1 MYCSFCHHHNLATF
15 VAAMQVQSTHQHH
28 FLQELK
34 RLNPAQRKA
43 VETTEGPVLV
53 IAGPG
58 TGKTQVLAARIGYI
72 LSNTDSKPENI
83 LCLTYTEAGALAMR
97 NRLISFIGPD
107 AYRVKIET
115 FHGFCNEVIQ
125 ENPDY
130 FGYKGLQ
137 PISDLEKI
145 EVQRELIDSFDS
157 KHPLKRWTGE
167 VYYETSRLDK
177 LFQLMKTED
186 WTSELIEEK
195 VKTYLEDLPNREEYQ
210 YKRANTKRG
219 IQVGDLKT
227 DKIEIETQ
235 KMEKLIAAAK
245 EFNKY
250 QELLKKRQ
258 RYDFADMILWVLQAF
273 KQNADLLYNYQ
284 ERYLYF
290 LVDEFQDTSGSQN
303 ELLSQLTNF
312 WDSPNIFAVGDDD
325 QSIYR
330 FQGANVK
337 NIEDFALKYQ
347 DSLQMVVLT
356 ESYRSTP
363 SILATAHALIENN
376 TERLINHEGFNY
388 LKKDLIASHSE
399 LKSLE
404 NKPCIRSYT
413 NTYHEIVHIAHQ
425 LETMHQEGADLNEI
439 AIIYRNHRQCDD
451 LVKYLEV
458 KKIPYHI
465 KKKINLLNEPL
476 IYKLI
481 TILRYIAHELKTPH
495 SGEYLLFEIM
505 HFDFFNIPPIE
516 TAKLS
521 LAISKRNYKERTTSF
536 REQLLDPTFGKK
548 QDSLFNQHFGNTG
561 MKRLGE
567 DIDYWLSQA
576 DNYTLPQLLQK
587 LINNAGILATVI
599 KSTDKFTH
607 LEMIKSFFN
616 FVEEEFNRNPTI
628 HVGEFISTLDL
639 MYADNIELSF
649 TRISGRTDGVN
660 LITAHS
666 SKGLEFDTV
675 FLLGCNSKIWDT
687 AGRNYTYTLPDTIV
701 SATIKKDIDA
711 ATEEARRLFFV
722 ALTRAKKNLY
732 ISYAKQ
738 NAAEKE
744 LERSRFV
751 AEIEHLS
758 EIEQQDIT
766 LKNEEL
772 SDFTTHILQA
782 AGEPEIEL
790 LDKQYLAEILKKYSL
805 SVTHLSSYLRCPV
818 AFYFNT
824 ILRVPAPQN
833 EYMAFGS
840 AVHNTLEALFRKM
853 LSSDG
858 KQFPTKEQMLDDY
871 KYYMMLL
878 KQNFIEEQYQRR
890 LAYGLEILPDYYDK
904 YINEWGKVVTIERV
918 FRNIMVEGVPLN
930 GKMDKIEFD
939 GKLATVI
946 DYKTGNP
953 DNARKKIK
961 PPIDG
966 TDKKTGSHEAINGG
980 DYWRQAVFYRL
991 LLDYEKTKNW
1001 EMQQVIFDFIEPNKK
1016 TKEYIQ
1022 QTIPISFTDI
1032 AIVKNQVKET
1042 YNAIK
1047 SHQFSQGCGR
1057 DDCEWCGFIKF
1068 NKISLK

>member
-1 MYCSFCHHHNLATF
+1 
-15 VAAMQVQSTHQHH
+15 MQAQSSQHYQQH
-28 FLQELK
+28 FLQELE
-34 RLNPAQRKA
+34 RLNEAQRQA

-72 LSNTDSKPENI
+72 LLNTDSKPENI

-97 NRLISFIGPD
+97 NRLITFIGPD

-115 FHGFCNEVIQ
+115 FHSFCNEVIQ

-145 EVQRELIDSFDS
+145 EVLRELVDSFDT
-157 KHPLKRWTGE
+157 KHPLKRWTGD

-186 WTSELIEEK
+186 WTTELIEEK
-195 VKTYLEDLPNREEYQ
+195 AKIYLEDLPNREEYQ
-210 YKRANTKRG
+210 YKRTNAKQG

-227 DKIEIETQ
+227 KLIETETLRMQ
-235 KMEKLIAAAK
+235 QLVAAAN
-245 EFNKY
+245 EFSNY

-273 KQNADLLYNYQ
+273 KQNEDLLYTYQ
-284 ERYLYF
+284 ERFLYF

-303 ELLSQLTNF
+303 ELLSRLTDF
-312 WDSPNIFAVGDDD
+312 WDSPNVFAVGDDD

-347 DSLQMVVLT
+347 DSLQVVVLT
-356 ESYRSTP
+356 ENYRSVP
-363 SILATAHALIENN
+363 SVLTSAHALIENN
-376 TERLINHEGFNY
+376 TERLINHTGFNY
-388 LKKDLIASHSE
+388 LKKDLISSHSQ
-399 LKSLE
+399 LKTLQ
-404 NKPCIRSYT
+404 NKPSIRSYA
-413 NTYHEIVHIAHQ
+413 NTYHEIVDIAHQ
-425 LETMHQEGADLNEI
+425 LEAMHQQGADLNEV

-481 TILRYIAHELKTPH
+481 TILRYISHELETPH

-505 HFDFFNIPPIE
+505 HFDFFDIPPIE
-516 TAKLS
+516 AAKLS
-521 LAISKRNYKERTTSF
+521 IAISRQNYKERSTSF

-548 QDSLFNQHFGNTG
+548 QAPSLFDQHFSNAG

-576 DNYTLPQLLQK
+576 DNLTLPQLLEK
-587 LINNAGILATVI
+587 LINNSGILATVM
-599 KSTDKFTH
+599 KSTDKFTQ
-607 LEMIKSFFN
+607 LEMLKAFFG
-616 FVEEEFNRNPTI
+616 FVEDEFNRTPTI
-628 HVGEFISTLDL
+628 NVNELISTLDL

-649 TRISGRTDGVN
+649 TRTSGRTDGAN

-675 FLLGCNSKIWDT
+675 FLLGCNSRIWDK
-687 AGRNYTYTLPDTIV
+687 AGQSYTYSLPDTIV
-701 SATIKKDIDA
+701 SDTVSKNKDTI
-711 ATEEARRLFFV
+711 TEEARRLFFV

-738 NAAEKE
+738 NAPEKE

-751 AEIEHLS
+751 AEIEHLP
-758 EIEQQDIT
+758 EIEKEDIT
-766 LKNEEL
+766 LKDEQL
-772 SDFTTHILQA
+772 SDFIEHLLQPA
-782 AGEPEIEL
+782 DEPEIEL
-790 LDKQYLAEILKKYSL
+790 LDKQYLAEILKNYSL
-805 SVTHLSSYLRCPV
+805 SVTHLSNYLRCPV
-818 AFYFNT
+818 AFYFNN
-824 ILRVPAPQN
+824 ILRVPSPQN

-840 AVHNTLEALFRKM
+840 AVHNTLESLFRKM
-853 LSSDG
+853 LNDDK

-871 KYYMMLL
+871 RYYMMLL
-878 KQNFIEEQYQRR
+878 KQNFIEEQYKRR
-890 LAYGLEILPDYYDK
+890 LAYGLEILPSYYDK
-904 YINEWGKVVTIERV
+904 YINGWNKIVTVERV

-939 GKLATVI
+939 RKLATVV

-953 DNARKKIK
+953 DNAKKKIK
-961 PPIDG
+961 PPVEG
-966 TDKKTGSHEAINGG
+966 ADKNTATHEAINGG

-991 LLDYEKTKNW
+991 LLDYEKTKDW
-1001 EMQQVIFDFIEPNKK
+1001 EMQQAFFDFVEPDKK

-1022 QTIPISFTDI
+1022 QSVPISIADI
-1032 AIVKNQVKET
+1032 ETVKTQVKET
-1042 YNAIK
+1042 YSAIK

-1057 DDCEWCGFIKF
+1057 DDCEWCNFTKF
-1068 NKISLK
+1068 NKISLV